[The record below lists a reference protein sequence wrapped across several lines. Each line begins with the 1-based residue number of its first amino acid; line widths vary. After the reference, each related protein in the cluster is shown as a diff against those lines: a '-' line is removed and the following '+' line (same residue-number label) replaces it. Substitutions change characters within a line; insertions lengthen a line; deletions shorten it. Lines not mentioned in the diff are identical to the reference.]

1 MFWDSI
7 LDFSAKQAVLDEH
20 GIQTDNNSRY
30 DYIEYDRNMNP
41 HDFHVARADAA
52 STGCC
57 TESQKV
63 QEGRRFL
70 SGHCLAKLAI
80 YGNVFWRNSINS
92 PDYFET

>member
-7 LDFSAKQAVLDEH
+7 LDFSEKQAGWINMESK
-20 GIQTDNNSRY
+20 QTIIADMRS
-30 DYIEYDRNMNP
+30 IGYDRNMNP

-80 YGNVFWRNSINS
+80 YGKIFLEEMFSYII
-92 PDYFET
+92 